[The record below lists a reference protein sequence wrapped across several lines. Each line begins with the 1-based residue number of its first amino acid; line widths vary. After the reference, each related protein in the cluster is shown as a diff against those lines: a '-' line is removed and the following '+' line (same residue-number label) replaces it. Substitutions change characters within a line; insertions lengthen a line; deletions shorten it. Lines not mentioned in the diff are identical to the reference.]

1 MEQENI
7 DLLKVWLCGINDKDV
22 IKTLVLYSEYGSGK
36 THFIEHQLSNKFNIR
51 NITNDQLNELI
62 EEKPKT
68 YINFL
73 SLIFDTVS
81 LTNTNTKPKLLVIN
95 ENNIYNFIKYES
107 VIMKLITDNIKYG
120 NKYPIVLSV
129 DCSHNKFISK
139 LKSKSIIINYKL
151 TTDELN
157 NIIKSYLKDHKIT
170 TKVLICKRLIKI
182 SQENINK
189 ILLFLN
195 ILVNNYVV
203 NNTITS
209 DSFNEFL
216 KDVIEN
222 DNKNNMFTS
231 NYELLTSYTNVNRA
245 MSLYNN
251 DIMNNPIALE
261 ESYIQK
267 LIEYEANNKQIITN
281 TKQQKVLLRLVD
293 SLTYSDLFNAHI
305 NNFQQSYLKRLYGY
319 FSCVLPS
326 YLLNKFKVNYTPF
339 VRLTEF
345 NKSALQCTNYK
356 ILMSLCDNF
365 NTVDINY
372 YIFLSRVIELLI
384 NNKDKNELK
393 LLIKKYN
400 IDISIIDKIIKL
412 NKSITVNMTSLKRLL
427 N

>member
-1 MEQENI
+1 MEQEDI

-22 IKTLVLYSEYGSGK
+22 IKTLVLCSEYGSGK

-62 EEKPKT
+62 DEKPKT

-305 NNFQQSYLKRLYGY
+305 NNFQQTYLKRLYGY

-326 YLLNKFKVNYTPF
+326 YLLNKFKVNYIPF

-384 NNKDKNELK
+384 NNKDKDELK

-400 IDISIIDKIIKL
+400 IDISIIDKIMKL

>member
-1 MEQENI
+1 MEQEDI

-22 IKTLVLYSEYGSGK
+22 IKTLVLCSEYGSGK
-36 THFIEHQLSNKFNIR
+36 THFIEHQLINKFNIR

-305 NNFQQSYLKRLYGY
+305 NNFQQTYLKRLYGY

-345 NKSALQCTNYK
+345 NKSALQCINYK

-384 NNKDKNELK
+384 NNKDKDELK

-400 IDISIIDKIIKL
+400 IDISIIDKIMKL
-412 NKSITVNMTSLKRLL
+412 NKSITINMTSLKRLL